1 MKWNKWF
8 FAAIMC
14 TSLTY
19 SSIAQTLSVNGADVA
34 TNNISLVTTDGKSA
48 TLKDYAKENGLIV
61 IFSCNTCP
69 FVVGKEGGF
78 AGWQKDYNNITAL
91 AKAKGYGVVLVNAN
105 EAFRNDVDS
114 PAQMV
119 EQAAKQKYLAPYI
132 IDQGHKL
139 ADLLEAKTTPHVY
152 MFDNDYKLVYAGAID
167 NSSDPRANVVE
178 SYLVDAINGQG
189 KDLKHTTSK
198 PIGCSIKRT
207 GK

>member
-114 PAQMV
+114 PAPV
-119 EQAAKQKYLAPYI
+119 GEQAAKQ
-132 IDQGHKL
+132 
-139 ADLLEAKTTPHVY
+139 
-152 MFDNDYKLVYAGAID
+152 
-167 NSSDPRANVVE
+167 R
-178 SYLVDAINGQG
+178 
-189 KDLKHTTSK
+189 
-198 PIGCSIKRT
+198 
-207 GK
+207 